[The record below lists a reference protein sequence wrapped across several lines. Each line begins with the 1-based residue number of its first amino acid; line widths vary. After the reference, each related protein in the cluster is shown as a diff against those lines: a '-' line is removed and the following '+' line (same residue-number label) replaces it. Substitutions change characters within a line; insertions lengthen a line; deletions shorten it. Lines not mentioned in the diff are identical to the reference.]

1 MSGGLHEIITP
12 IMKTARTFFY
22 LLLATN
28 LVLGIVSLLPFT
40 GVRLFWTSQ
49 EGADR
54 LSHQLS
60 PEKIRIG
67 VTKPVMA
74 TPPPADTSQSEPTP
88 AQSAPQTVEE
98 SAPAAT
104 TAENKPESIAV
115 SDTASAAAMT
125 CTLLSN
131 LTQPDTRQLSKG
143 TASRK
148 PLKLE
153 LTGVTPDAYW
163 VIIPPLGGKDGA
175 IKRVDFLD
183 QAGFD
188 DRYIVH
194 DPGPNQF
201 AISLGKF
208 RNEDAAKRLVEA
220 LHNKKFRTARITRM
234 DETGHGAQAKVSG
247 PKNVLDPFVATFLK
261 SHKEAKRDHCK

>member
-1 MSGGLHEIITP
+1 
-12 IMKTARTFFY
+12 MKTARTFFY

-40 GVRLFWTSQ
+40 GIRLFWTSQ

-60 PEKIRIG
+60 PEKIRVG
-67 VTKPVMA
+67 VAKPVMA
-74 TPPPADTSQSEPTP
+74 TPPPADTSQSEPVP
-88 AQSAPQTVEE
+88 VQSSPKTMEE
-98 SAPAAT
+98 SAPAAKT
-104 TAENKPESIAV
+104 ESKPESRTA
-115 SDTASAAAMT
+115 SDTASAAETT

-148 PLKLE
+148 TLKLE

-247 PKNVLDPFVATFLK
+247 PKNVLVPFLAAFLK
-261 SHKEAKRDHCK
+261 NHKEAKRDHCK